1 MVQAISQS
9 MSFDEFMDW
18 YPEDGRYELINGR
31 VCEVKPTG
39 PHEQVGAYLNRRLLV
54 EIDRLRLLYFL
65 PKSCT
70 VKPFSGQSGYMP
82 DVVIVDPTQ
91 LVNEPRWQQESTLV
105 HGISM
110 PLVVEVVS
118 INWRDDY
125 QRKAAD
131 YEEMGIPE
139 FWIVDYL
146 GLGGRRYI
154 GSPKQPTF
162 SVYQLV
168 DREYQVS
175 TFRHSERIIS
185 PIFPELSL
193 TLDQLLSAIQL
204 TSSTEQTDS

>member
-1 MVQAISQS
+1 MVQTIPQL
-9 MSFDEFMDW
+9 MTFDEFIAW

-39 PHEQVGAYLNRRLLV
+39 PHEQVGAYLNRRLLI
-54 EIDRLRLLYFL
+54 EIDRLQLPYFL

-70 VKPFSGQSGYMP
+70 VKPFSEQSGYLP
-82 DVVIVDPTQ
+82 DVVIVDQTK
-91 LVNEPRWQQESTLV
+91 LVDEPRWKRESTLIR
-105 HGISM
+105 GISM
-110 PLVVEVVS
+110 PLVIEVVS
-118 INWRDDY
+118 TNWRDDY

-154 GSPKQPTF
+154 GTPKQPKF

-168 DREYQVS
+168 DEEYQVS
-175 TFRHSERIIS
+175 LFRQDERILS
-185 PIFPELSL
+185 PTFPELNL
-193 TLDQLLSAIQL
+193 TLDQILKAAI
-204 TSSTEQTDS
+204 